1 MGLPQ
6 GSEWIILLVIALL
19 IFGGTRLA
27 GIGKGTGRAIREFKE
42 EVKGGA
48 DAKPLDPPATPPTA
62 APVVQPESD
71 KKEA

>member
-42 EVKGGA
+42 EVKG
-48 DAKPLDPPATPPTA
+48 DPKPVEPPTVTPTET
-62 APVVQPESD
+62 PVVHPEGD